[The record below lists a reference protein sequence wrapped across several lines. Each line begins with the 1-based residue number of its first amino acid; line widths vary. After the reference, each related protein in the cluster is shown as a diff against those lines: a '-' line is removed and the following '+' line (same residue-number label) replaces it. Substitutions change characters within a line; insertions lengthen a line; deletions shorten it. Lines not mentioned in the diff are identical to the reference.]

1 MMNRIQRAFAAAL
14 AIGLAAAATV
24 AVAPAEAQSPSV
36 LRVAR
41 GLASNNIT
49 VVENRAV
56 VVESAQPFIE
66 VSVAQPSIADVSP
79 LSDRALYVFG
89 RARGTT
95 TLTLL
100 GEGGQLIT
108 NVRVQVIPDIATLK
122 QQLAAV
128 LPDEDVE
135 VRAAGGQ
142 LILSGTVSSAARVE
156 EIMRLANIYAG
167 GGVVNMMNVGG
178 TQQVMLKVRV
188 AEMSREASKALGIS
202 LNAFGSGDDLGGFIG
217 RGGGT
222 VGVDGTDL
230 GGAGNF
236 GLNVLDVA
244 DSGLGLLARF
254 GDFGINLAV
263 DAFEGKG
270 FARTLAEP
278 NLVALSGQSASF
290 LAGSEIPVPVDE
302 GEGEVT
308 LEFKRVGVVLDFTP
322 RVLTDDIINL
332 TLSAEVSNIG
342 TSVDTGQG
350 ELPTFNVNRSTTT
363 VELEDGDSFAIA
375 GLIREIFTDDIS
387 QFPILGDLPVL
398 GTLFR
403 SGEYLRNETELVVIV
418 SAHLVTPVDDDR
430 LAIPQDRIAVPN
442 ERELFLLGQTSV
454 PAPVAGAEARDFDGG
469 FGYVVE

>member
-1 MMNRIQRAFAAAL
+1 MMNFVQRALAAAL
-14 AIGLAAAATV
+14 TIGLAAATTLA
-24 AVAPAEAQSPSV
+24 AAPAEAQSPSV

-66 VSVAQPSIADVSP
+66 VSVAQPSVADVSP

-89 RARGTT
+89 RSRGIT

-108 NVRVQVIPDIATLK
+108 NVMVQVIPDIATLK
-122 QQLAAV
+122 AQLAAV
-128 LPDEDVE
+128 VPDEDVE
-135 VRAAGGQ
+135 VRVAGGQ
-142 LILSGTVSSAARVE
+142 LILSGTVSSAARIE

-167 GGVVNMMNVGG
+167 GGVVNMMTVGG

-188 AEMSREASKALGIS
+188 AEMSRQASKALGIS
-202 LNAFGSGDDLGGFIG
+202 LGAFGEGSDVGGFITSG
-217 RGGGT
+217 SPAAAFDPSIVNIGG
-222 VGVDGTDL
+222 
-230 GGAGNF
+230 
-236 GLNVLDVA
+236 VA
-244 DSGLGLLARF
+244 VQDTGLGLLARF

-278 NLVALSGQSASF
+278 NIVALSGQSASF
-290 LAGSEIPVPVDE
+290 LVGDEIPIPVE
-302 GEGEVT
+302 GEDGVVT
-308 LEFKRVGVVLDFTP
+308 IEFKRTGVVLDFTP

-332 TLSAEVSNIG
+332 RLSAEVSNLG
-342 TSVDTGQG
+342 ETVDTGQG
-350 ELPTFNVNRSTTT
+350 DLPSFNVNRSTTT
-363 VELEDGDSFAIA
+363 VELKDGDSFAIA
-375 GLIREIFTDDIS
+375 GLIRETFTDDIS
-387 QFPILGDLPVL
+387 QFPILGDVPIL

-403 SGEYLRNETELVVIV
+403 SASYLKNESELVIIV
-418 SAHLVTPVDDDR
+418 SAHLVTPVDGDL
-430 LAIPQDRIAVPN
+430 LAIPHDRITVPN
-442 ERELFLLGQTSV
+442 ERELFLLGQTAV
-454 PAPVAGAEARDFDGG
+454 PTSALDVEAQDFDGG